1 MAEPILISEQVRIP
15 AEAIRMRAVR
25 SGGPGGQNVNK
36 VASKVELRVDLALV
50 EGMSEAALLRL
61 RTRVR
66 NQLDAEGLWIVTS
79 SRTRDQLTNLE
90 DAREKIRDLVTEAL
104 VSPVTRRATRP
115 TRGSQ
120 VRRVEAKKAVG
131 QRKQSRQRKDWD

>member
-1 MAEPILISEQVRIP
+1 MAEPIVISEQVRIP
-15 AEAIRMRAVR
+15 AEALRMKAVR

-36 VASKVELRVDLALV
+36 VASKIELRVDLDQI
-50 EGMSEAALLRL
+50 EGLDEGAMLRL
-61 RTRVR
+61 RGRIR

-79 SRTRDQLTNLE
+79 SRTRDQATNLE
-90 DAREKIRDLVTEAL
+90 DARAKIQAIVAEAMKA
-104 VSPVTRRATRP
+104 PITRRATRP

-120 VRRVEAKKAVG
+120 IRRVEAKKATG

>member
-1 MAEPILISEQVRIP
+1 MAEPIFITEQVRIP
-15 AEAIRMRAVR
+15 AEALRMKAVR

-36 VASKVELRVDLALV
+36 VASKIELRVDLSLI
-50 EGMSEAALLRL
+50 EGLDEGALLRL
-61 RTRVR
+61 KGRVR

-79 SRTRDQLTNLE
+79 SRTRDQATNLE
-90 DAREKIRDLVTEAL
+90 DARTKIQTIVAESMKA
-104 VSPVTRRATRP
+104 PITRHATRP

-120 VRRVEAKKAVG
+120 IRRVEAKKATG